1 MALLPLLLAV
11 TATIIGVVSRH
22 RPAILRAA
30 VAPGSL
36 LLGFLAF
43 EYVAVTTGPFSGFM
57 RSFPGYTS
65 SRIGLGF
72 WMMLV
77 AALAIT
83 GAAVAA
89 DDSPPPVVRWRLG
102 AWLIGGLL
110 EFGLLYSSPATVV
123 PIMVVSFV
131 VIGLLLVSTRA
142 FRRRRGFFSEDRK
155 EMSAPADHP
164 LPEDAPEALADR

>member
-1 MALLPLLLAV
+1 
-11 TATIIGVVSRH
+11 
-22 RPAILRAA
+22 
-30 VAPGSL
+30 
-36 LLGFLAF
+36 
-43 EYVAVTTGPFSGFM
+43 M

-77 AALAIT
+77 AALAMT

-89 DDSPPPVVRWRLG
+89 DDSPPPLVRWRIG

-131 VIGLLLVSTRA
+131 IIGLLVVSTRA
-142 FRRRRGFFSEDRK
+142 FRRRGLFSEDRK
-155 EMSAPADHP
+155 GMSAPADHP
-164 LPEDAPEALADR
+164 LPEDAPEALAGR